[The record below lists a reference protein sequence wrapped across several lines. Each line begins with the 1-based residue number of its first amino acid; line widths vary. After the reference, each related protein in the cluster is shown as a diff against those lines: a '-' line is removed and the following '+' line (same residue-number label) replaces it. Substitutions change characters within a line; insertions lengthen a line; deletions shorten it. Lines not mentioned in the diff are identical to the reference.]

1 VTAGAGRR
9 RPRRP
14 KLRLAL
20 ALLGL
25 AVASYAIGAY
35 LVVPTAWSHFER
47 QKGLEGLPMLTRSSQ
62 GIPADPMNLSL
73 VGSKEEVLCAMR
85 AAAWYP
91 ADPITFRSSVG
102 IIGSVL
108 FRRPYPHAPVSTL
121 YYAGRPEDLA
131 FERPDGKTASRRNH
145 VRFWQVLD
153 KGEEGRAVWLGA
165 ATFDRKVGFNH
176 YTGQVTHHIAPDI
189 DAERD
194 YLVDTLKG
202 AKVVEAIYEV
212 SGIGPTLNG
221 RNGEDDP
228 YYTDGEIKVLRLA
241 KGCGG
246 KSETVAELAN
256 PPAIDLKNA
265 VWQNAVKALLSWGA
279 SSE

>member
-1 VTAGAGRR
+1 MTPASQRSR
-9 RPRRP
+9 SR
-14 KLRLAL
+14 LRLAL

-25 AVASYAIGAY
+25 ALAAYGVGAY
-35 LVVPTAWSHFER
+35 LVLPTAWRHFER
-47 QKGLEGLPMLTRSSQ
+47 QKGLEGLPMLTRTAQ

-73 VGSKEEVLCAMR
+73 VGSKEEVICAMR
-85 AAAWYP
+85 SAAWYP
-91 ADPITFRSSVG
+91 ADPITFRSSIG
-102 IIGSVL
+102 IVGSVL

-121 YYAGRPEDLA
+121 FYRDRPEDLA

-153 KGEEGRAVWLGA
+153 QGEEGRAVWLGA

-194 YLVDTLKG
+194 YLVDTLKA

-212 SGIGPTLNG
+212 SGIGPTING
-221 RNGEDDP
+221 RNGEGDP
-228 YYTDGEIKVLRLA
+228 YYSDGEIKVLRLA
-241 KGCGG
+241 RGCGN
-246 KSETVAELAN
+246 TVDNAVVLDN
-256 PPAIDLKNA
+256 PHAIDLKNA
-265 VWQNAVKALLSWGA
+265 VWDKALKALLSWRA
-279 SSE
+279 SRE